1 MSDFYPM
8 CCWLV
13 GVDFWLSKMSV
24 GLFADRCRRERAR
37 ESERERQ
44 RERDRARKLSSFPL
58 CFFFRSLRRNERE
71 AAAAAAAAL
80 TENTH
85 TKRTSSDKEEE
96 REMAPAAKAPA
107 AHPSYEVMI
116 AAAIKAIKDRK
127 GASAQVRERVYVSD
141 LGGGGG
147 ELG

>member
-1 MSDFYPM
+1 MPI
-8 CCWLV
+8 
-13 GVDFWLSKMSV
+13 GVV
-24 GLFADRCRRERAR
+24 ERAR
-37 ESERERQ
+37 ESARESETERETE
-44 RERDRARKLSSFPL
+44 RESFPPFFSV
-58 CFFFRSLRRNERE
+58 FFFFFLRRNERE
-71 AAAAAAAAL
+71 AAAAAAAAAL

-127 GASAQVRERVYVSD
+127 GASSQVRERVYVSD